1 MTNKE
6 TTIDPINQD
15 ALKACSGR
23 YSEPEGY
30 SFNTWYDTR
39 GKYQDFSEFD
49 DIFEGLANERQRE
62 SNAKTDEG

>member
-1 MTNKE
+1 MNKE

-30 SFNTWYDTR
+30 SFNTWYETR
-39 GKYQDFSEFD
+39 GCHVEFTELD
-49 DIFEGLANERQRE
+49 DLFKEPEL
-62 SNAKTDEG
+62 